1 MGCSEDRPPFL
12 AEYPQIDRLIEGGQV
27 LDGLGH
33 KVKAADVV
41 VVGERIV
48 YVGETYVSAA
58 DQHTRINHRIECCGQ
73 DRKSWFY

>member
-48 YVGETYVSAA
+48 YVGETMSVPPTSILESITVSMLRA
-58 DQHTRINHRIECCGQ
+58 G
-73 DRKSWFY
+73 S